1 MRQAKHSIAP
11 PAQQTRPLQSFQRD
25 QTLVKVGRRSIVGSN
40 NPTAPVIEASYPQ
53 CIGALNA
60 GLTHPRL
67 PCKQFHGSDYGT
79 QLIALSDLGRE
90 ALGEAFGEAF
100 SEAFGNLSC
109 DQYRTI
115 NDILR

>member
-1 MRQAKHSIAP
+1 MANAASQANP
-11 PAQQTRPLQSFQRD
+11 PAPQTRPLQSFQRD

-60 GLTHPRL
+60 GLAHPRL

-90 ALGEAFGEAF
+90 ALGEALGEAFGEAF
-100 SEAFGNLSC
+100 SEAFGNL
-109 DQYRTI
+109 
-115 NDILR
+115 

>member
-53 CIGALNA
+53 CIGALKA
-60 GLTHPRL
+60 GLAHPRL

-90 ALGEAFGEAF
+90 ALGEAFG
-100 SEAFGNLSC
+100 NLSC

>member
-53 CIGALNA
+53 CIGALKA
-60 GLTHPRL
+60 GLAHQLFLR
-67 PCKQFHGSDYGT
+67 SDRPAFSGPST
-79 QLIALSDLGRE
+79 QLSQ
-90 ALGEAFGEAF
+90 
-100 SEAFGNLSC
+100 C
-109 DQYRTI
+109 DPPPR
-115 NDILR
+115 D

>member
-1 MRQAKHSIAP
+1 MRQAKPSIAP
-11 PAQQTRPLQSFQRD
+11 PAPQTRPLQSFQRD

-60 GLTHPRL
+60 GLAHPRL
-67 PCKQFHGSDYGT
+67 PCKQFHGSDCGT
-79 QLIALSDLGRE
+79 QQIALSDLGRE
-90 ALGEAFGEAF
+90 ALGEAL
-100 SEAFGNLSC
+100 GNLSC